1 VSCLAVLG
9 GAVFVE
15 DRMALLHP
23 SRLEGC
29 HVEFPALLALDL
41 FGLQEKGL
49 IRVFYEY
56 FFGGLECVG
65 HSFAY
70 VAHL

>member
-1 VSCLAVLG
+1 MG
-9 GAVFVE
+9 GVGW
-15 DRMALLHP
+15 RP
-23 SRLEGC
+23 SGRPEEIGT
-29 HVEFPALLALDL
+29 EIIFFL
-41 FGLQEKGL
+41 F
-49 IRVFYEY
+49 I